1 MSDSIYDPGGI
12 GKTPKPLPLPIVVS
26 SWDDYKKAIKI
37 LGLNNFD
44 FRCNSWDDFYKI
56 SKALNKITKENN

>member
-1 MSDSIYDPGGI
+1 MSTSIYGSEGI

-37 LGLNNFD
+37 LGLNNFN
-44 FRCNSWDDFYKI
+44 FCCNSWEDFYKI
-56 SKALNKITKENN
+56 NKTINKITKENN